1 MLSSMVIVPG
11 LVRGFLEILLVVLF
25 QKLILFVIW
34 ILRLLLKD
42 FILLGDFLMIFL
54 ILFDLFLGSLGFED
68 IYA

>member
-34 ILRLLLKD
+34 ILRLLLID
-42 FILLGDFLMIFL
+42 FILLGDFLIIFL